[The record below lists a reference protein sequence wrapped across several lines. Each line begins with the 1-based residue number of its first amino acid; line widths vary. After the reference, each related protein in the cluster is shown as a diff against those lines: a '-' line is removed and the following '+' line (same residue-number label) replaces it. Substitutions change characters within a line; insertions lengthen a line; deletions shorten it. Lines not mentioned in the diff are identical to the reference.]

1 MYPLAIICL
10 FRICCWI
17 SPGSSFNIIIEVYPY
32 RPSNICQPGTHLLGL
47 GQSLRSAV
55 GCAGRRRSGKWVS
68 PLHPP
73 YPASPLS
80 LSPSNLPPRPP
91 WVVPPLIVERDRP
104 EVAPHTPVAYQSHA
118 NGAVH
123 CCKLLQHAS
132 TEYIVHC
139 ILSKWA
145 YQGPCST
152 MAKNM
157 TGLVH
162 QGQTK
167 GEWSKAPKNTRRL
180 PSANQKPF

>member
-1 MYPLAIICL
+1 MDRFNKLRLTAMCHFVTYTGRPQLEE
-10 FRICCWI
+10 RTQDMRQI
-17 SPGSSFNIIIEVYPY
+17 SVSSCNHMSVQDLLLDISRLQLQHHYGGISHPY

-123 CCKLLQHAS
+123 CCKLL
-132 TEYIVHC
+132 
-139 ILSKWA
+139 
-145 YQGPCST
+145 
-152 MAKNM
+152 
-157 TGLVH
+157 
-162 QGQTK
+162 
-167 GEWSKAPKNTRRL
+167 
-180 PSANQKPF
+180 